1 MFNFFAGSRGCR
13 CLFVQ
18 FFAGSRGCRCLFVQF
33 FAGSRGCRCLFV
45 QFFAGSR
52 GCQCLLVRL
61 SSTRLCFRVLR
72 VFLRL
77 SSTPPLRIV
86 PQLRI
91 VSIFH
96 AIILDGPN
104 FFYLDPFQW
113 PTLCSSDRLYV
124 LVSFRSSGAPSVWTI
139 FDTCFSLFFD
149 LPSVLCEYLVKEFPE
164 SRTHVAVLC
173 PP

>member
-1 MFNFFAGSRGCR
+1 MPVLVSSIFSQAPAVAGACLSNFSQAPAVAGACLFNFSQAPAVASSA
-13 CLFVQ
+13 CLF
-18 FFAGSRGCRCLFVQF
+18 G
-33 FAGSRGCRCLFV
+33 
-45 QFFAGSR
+45 
-52 GCQCLLVRL
+52 L

-173 PP
+173 PL